1 MVAVKVS
8 WLKFFS
14 FNFEKKDV
22 EYIKN
27 IWEVYDMNVES
38 LDKEELKDKLEAIAS
53 RIGKED
59 LARAVREATRI
70 EDKTRS
76 SSLLSK
82 QLDKIRILTILI
94 KDYLEGNYRGISW
107 GAIAAIAAVLL
118 YILNPFDLIPDFIPV
133 VGYSDDVAA
142 LMLLWERVSKAV
154 EIYYRWKTESDK
166 ED

>member
-1 MVAVKVS
+1 
-8 WLKFFS
+8 
-14 FNFEKKDV
+14 
-22 EYIKN
+22 
-27 IWEVYDMNVES
+27 
-38 LDKEELKDKLEAIAS
+38 
-53 RIGKED
+53 
-59 LARAVREATRI
+59 
-70 EDKTRS
+70 
-76 SSLLSK
+76 
-82 QLDKIRILTILI
+82 LDKIRILTILI
-94 KDYLEGNYRGISW
+94 KDYFEGNYRGISW

>member
-38 LDKEELKDKLEAIAS
+38 LDKEELKNKLEAIAS

-76 SSLLSK
+76 TSLLSK

-94 KDYLEGNYRGISW
+94 KDYFEGNYRGISW